1 MPRPKAPCGTYSA
14 YKRHLRDGSDVDDA
28 CRQASKE
35 RSRAQTQQRKDNA
48 PAAPFSAPKPD
59 AEGWEDFDR
68 ERREAPP
75 EAGDGIAAFDR
86 GRDLRWNLELVKVAM
101 QEVAEKDAAKLAP
114 LSKRHSELLL
124 EIEALEGAVKEV
136 DPFDEFLSGDFSN
149 VIGFQ
154 SAKDRKTS

>member
-1 MPRPKAPCGTYSA
+1 MPRPKAACGTYSA

-48 PAAPFSAPKPD
+48 PAALKPD
-59 AEGWEDFDR
+59 AESWEDFDL

-86 GRDLRWNLELVKVAM
+86 GRDLRWNLGLVKSAM

-124 EIEALEGAVKEV
+124 EIEALDGAVQEV